1 MSAFD
6 PRRAQRSAPDAVL
19 TQIADF
25 VSAPPE
31 VSALAFD
38 TARHC
43 LMDTLACGLMALKVP
58 ACARLIA
65 PVVPACP

>member
-38 TARHC
+38 TASHNKVARHGS
-43 LMDTLACGLMALKVP
+43 GLDITDAL
-58 ACARLIA
+58 L
-65 PVVPACP
+65 